1 VEQGGVSQR
10 SALPQQVAPE
20 DELPILT
27 RYDDEMSLSM
37 LLLPQS
43 GQQTF

>member
-1 VEQGGVSQR
+1 VEQDGVSHR
-10 SALPQQVAPE
+10 SVLPQQVVPA
-20 DELPILT
+20 DELLILT

-43 GQQTF
+43 GQPTS